1 MRVLRHI
8 SYAVATMVGLI
19 ACGTPELVTETIENS
34 RSTAYKD
41 GGRDSLMMEIMLE
54 WPVKGLPPVSLQN
67 MQKDLSAA
75 IFGKEY
81 ATTDIAAA
89 VSEYCKRE
97 EEEYRQNMD
106 SFLAISGNDMNA
118 SGMFS
123 WSEILEGRFLEP
135 YNNLQS
141 YRIYTYGYTGGA
153 HGMDSEKGF
162 TFSLSDGKRITE
174 AELFRRE
181 YKPELSRLLT
191 EHLKQAVSKETY
203 DMLFIK
209 TLEPNE
215 NFYLDPEGITYIY
228 GRYEIGPYV
237 SGIVRV
243 TVPWEELEGL
253 MR

>member
-1 MRVLRHI
+1 
-8 SYAVATMVGLI
+8 MVGLM
-19 ACGTPELVTETIENS
+19 ACGHPELVTETIDSS
-34 RSTAYKD
+34 RSTAYEE
-41 GGRDSLMMEIMLE
+41 GSRDSLLTEVMLE
-54 WPVKGLPPVSLQN
+54 WPVEGLPPVSLQN

-75 IFGKEY
+75 IFGQAY

-89 VSEYCKRE
+89 ISEYYKTE
-97 EEEYRQNMD
+97 EDEYRRNVG
-106 SFLAISGNDMNA
+106 SFLAISGNDKNT

-123 WSEILEGRFLEP
+123 WSEITEGRFLEP
-135 YNNLQS
+135 YKNLQS
-141 YRIYTYGYTGGA
+141 YRLYTYGYTGGA

-162 TFSLSDGKRITE
+162 TFNLSDGKRITE
-174 AELFRRE
+174 AQLFDRE
-181 YKPELSRLLT
+181 YKPELSRILT
-191 EHLKQAVSKETY
+191 AHLKQAVNKEIY

-243 TVPWEELEGL
+243 TVPWEELKDIL
-253 MR
+253 R